1 MNLTRRQIT
10 FGSGTQ
16 DSTAQKT
23 GSFARSCRKKR
34 LALLGS
40 FPTASTSEKVTW
52 DWQEKQCPLRDV
64 GTTLLMFNLVNFCTR
79 FYKIRP
85 SNDQVQLIFFFANLA
100 NMSSRFSN
108 SLAKR
113 FNELTR

>member
-23 GSFARSCRKKR
+23 GSFSRSCRKKR
-34 LALLGS
+34 VALLGS
-40 FPTASTSEKVTW
+40 FPVAWTASTSEKVTW

-64 GTTLLMFNLVNFCTR
+64 DTTLLMFNLVNFCTR

-85 SNDQVQLIFFFANLA
+85 SNDQVH
-100 NMSSRFSN
+100 
-108 SLAKR
+108 
-113 FNELTR
+113 